1 MANAKRNVTG
11 TQLSPL
17 SDPFGQ
23 ELLLLTLINAA
34 LVLFRGGLGKNVQT
48 CSKKEKLD
56 KTGKKINEFIKVY

>member
-1 MANAKRNVTG
+1 MMEKCGMANAKRNVTG

-34 LVLFRGGLGKNVQT
+34 LVLFRGGLGKKCTNLL
-48 CSKKEKLD
+48 KER
-56 KTGKKINEFIKVY
+56 KTG

>member
-23 ELLLLTLINAA
+23 ELLPLTLINAA
-34 LVLFRGGLGKNVQT
+34 LVLFRGGLGKNKPAQR
-48 CSKKEKLD
+48 KKNWIKLVR
-56 KTGKKINEFIKVY
+56 KSMNS